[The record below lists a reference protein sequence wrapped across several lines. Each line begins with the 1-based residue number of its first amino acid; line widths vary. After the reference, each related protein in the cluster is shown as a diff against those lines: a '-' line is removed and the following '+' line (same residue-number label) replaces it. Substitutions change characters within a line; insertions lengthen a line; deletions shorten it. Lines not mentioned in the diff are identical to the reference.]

1 MANGSLQGNHLPQA
15 PPHITEESIDPTSVS
30 ELKAFEETNTWVES
44 LPQIIFVIIISAVV
58 IYFAYDYDYMIELS
72 ETFIDWVV
80 KNPLQSSASIV
91 LVYIGLIVFTFPVMY
106 ITIALGYAYAK
117 AWAKKKSDFNSYI
130 D

>member
-1 MANGSLQGNHLPQA
+1 M
-15 PPHITEESIDPTSVS
+15 S
-30 ELKAFEETNTWVES
+30 ELKAFEETNSWVES
-44 LPQIIFVIIISAVV
+44 LPQIIFVVIISAVV

-80 KNPLQSSASIV
+80 KNPLESSASIV